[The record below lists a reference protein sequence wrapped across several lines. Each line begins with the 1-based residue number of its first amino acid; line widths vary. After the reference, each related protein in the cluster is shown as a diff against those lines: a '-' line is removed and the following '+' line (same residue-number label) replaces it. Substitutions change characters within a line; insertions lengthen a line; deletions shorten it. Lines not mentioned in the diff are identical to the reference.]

1 MVYYGIRYLL
11 NDNIL
16 LQVILYIKT
25 NMQIIMKKIDIS
37 TSSDYL
43 FQISTC
49 GEIFHYDKFIDIY
62 ISLLQE
68 KYFIL

>member
-1 MVYYGIRYLL
+1 
-11 NDNIL
+11 
-16 LQVILYIKT
+16 
-25 NMQIIMKKIDIS
+25 MQIIMKKIDIS

-43 FQISTC
+43 FQISTS
-49 GEIFHYDKFIDIY
+49 GGIFHYDKFIDIY